1 MNGSFVDVE
10 RVEESKT
17 KLKKVPK
24 TKIKK
29 VNEENGEND
38 IVKNGKKTLK
48 NVQKINQMNKN
59 WFVRKSCLIAN

>member
-24 TKIKK
+24 TKLKK
-29 VNEENGEND
+29 VM
-38 IVKNGKKTLK
+38 KKTEK
-48 NVQKINQMNKN
+48 MT
-59 WFVRKSCLIAN
+59 